1 MPFDFLPTTVASTYR
16 RRRPQ
21 TPIEAE
27 ELPPVPQMIPPQM
40 AVAPPQQPAPSMDSM
55 TDAQAQRFPFP
66 NQGFQAAPEQLAMPQ
81 ADAAHTMRV
90 VNGDEVSTATFPGG
104 GGPATMSPP
113 QGQSNPMEQMI
124 RALGGYN
131 EYGSSGGYGTLP
143 TLNDFLMR
151 NLSRDASP
159 QERAAL
165 VQAYS
170 GILGGGQT
178 ESRLSA
184 AMPAQQAAQLMGAQ
198 AQMLSAQ
205 NQGRSADLTHGPD
218 AQNAA
223 AFNSFV
229 QSRVMQGG
237 NINDARREWQ
247 ESGMRP
253 PIFAGGSPLS
263 GSAFPAQGG
272 ISSPIAGAAVPT
284 VAGGPGAAQ
293 TMPGAP
299 SPRTRLSQAWQ
310 AILNRHSQ
318 PPVPGQPRR
327 LDPARNNQAIT
338 DFILSN
344 QDLVNSNVRQI
355 MPFLMEQ
362 MGGPAAD
369 AWAGQRFARGS
380 NDPQARAL
388 HLLQQ
393 AVERVAPGTWGNSA
407 INPQS
412 SGPMGVAGLLGR
424 MFQ

>member
-40 AVAPPQQPAPSMDSM
+40 AVAPPQQAAPSMGSM
-55 TDAQAQRFPFP
+55 TDAQAQQFPFP
-66 NQGFQAAPEQLAMPQ
+66 GQGLQAPPEQLAMPQ
-81 ADAAHTMRV
+81 ADAPAAHTMRV

-104 GGPATMSPP
+104 GGPAQMSPP
-113 QGQSNPMEQMI
+113 QGQTNPMEQMI

-170 GILGGGQT
+170 GILGGGQSENRQMT
-178 ESRLSA
+178 A
-184 AMPAQQAAQLMGAQ
+184 LMGGGGIPGALGTGAMNAQ
-198 AQMLSAQ
+198 ANMLSAQ

-223 AFNSFV
+223 AYNSFV

-237 NINDARREWQ
+237 NIQDARREWQ

-253 PIFAGGSPLS
+253 PIFA
-263 GSAFPAQGG
+263 FPRSLEALER
-272 ISSPIAGAAVPT
+272 
-284 VAGGPGAAQ
+284 
-293 TMPGAP
+293 
-299 SPRTRLSQAWQ
+299 PRRCL
-310 AILNRHSQ
+310 
-318 PPVPGQPRR
+318 GPRR
-327 LDPARNNQAIT
+327 L
-338 DFILSN
+338 
-344 QDLVNSNVRQI
+344 
-355 MPFLMEQ
+355 
-362 MGGPAAD
+362 GP
-369 AWAGQRFARGS
+369 G
-380 NDPQARAL
+380 
-388 HLLQQ
+388 
-393 AVERVAPGTWGNSA
+393 
-407 INPQS
+407 
-412 SGPMGVAGLLGR
+412 
-424 MFQ
+424 